1 LLSFVIGED
10 MHSHLHSWRRWF
22 ASFQMRCVLVCGLL
36 GILTS
41 CSNGGSAAATIGAR
55 SSSLESFNDCA
66 NASDCSDM
74 IKLPGGSYIM
84 GSPKSEPGRFDD
96 EDQHQVSVATFA
108 IARAPVTRREWG
120 KFVRETGRPTPQE
133 PCAYAPTPNPTWID
147 PGFPQNDD
155 HPVVCVTWNDAQ
167 AYVAWLSKRTG
178 KHYRLPTD
186 EEWEYAARAG
196 TGTPFYWGSTASHT
210 YANYGLDKCCA
221 PAAEGPDKWEY
232 TSPVG
237 SFPPN
242 SFGLVD
248 MAGNVFEWVQTC
260 ADAFEKLPL
269 RKDGHGCTYR
279 YARGGAYGERPAM
292 MRSAAKNFAPP
303 DDKVPIEHYRSSG
316 FGFRVARDL

>member
-1 LLSFVIGED
+1 MHVYLPKPLYGYAPLLSRFI
-10 MHSHLHSWRRWF
+10 L
-22 ASFQMRCVLVCGLL
+22 ALVFLAPL
-36 GILTS
+36 QS
-41 CSNGGSAAATIGAR
+41 CNNDGRSAAKV
-55 SSSLESFNDCA
+55 SSGSQASPETFNDCA
-66 NASDCSDM
+66 ATSHCPDM
-74 IKLPGGSYIM
+74 VKLPGATYLM
-84 GSPKSEPGRFDD
+84 GSPKSETGRFSD
-96 EDQHQVSVATFA
+96 EDQHQVTVASFA
-108 IARAPVTRREWG
+108 IAKTPVTLGQWSR
-120 KFVRETGRPTPQE
+120 FALETKRVTPKE
-133 PCAYAPTPNPTWID
+133 PCAYAPTTNPSWEN
-147 PGFPQNDD
+147 PGYPQNDD

-167 AYVAWLSKRTG
+167 DYAAWLSKRTG

-186 EEWEYAARAG
+186 EEWEYAARGG
-196 TGTPFYWGSTASHT
+196 TTTAFPWGASASHAF
-210 YANYGLDKCCA
+210 ANYGLDDCCG
-221 PAAEGPDKWEY
+221 PATKGRDKWEY

-269 RKDGHGCTYR
+269 RQDGRGCTYR

-303 DDKVPIEHYRSSG
+303 DNKALIEHYRSAG